1 MVDNLYLKLELLTV
15 RRLLLL
21 GEVADNVR
29 ALLVDLAE
37 DVEEEG
43 DDVEVEGLVVEE
55 ELGQQAQ
62 VLAVQSVFPAI
73 HLKMGSKNVLFCDT
87 N

>member
-1 MVDNLYLKLELLTV
+1 M
-15 RRLLLL
+15 
-21 GEVADNVR
+21 R

-62 VLAVQSVFPAI
+62 VLAVQPVLPAI
-73 HLKMGSKNVLFCDT
+73 HLKIRELEKVCSE
-87 N
+87 

>member
-1 MVDNLYLKLELLTV
+1 MHYVLRTV

-21 GEVADNVR
+21 REVSDDVR

-62 VLAVQSVFPAI
+62 VLAVQPVLPAI
-73 HLKMGSKNVLFCDT
+73 HLKIRDLEKVCSE
-87 N
+87 

>member
-1 MVDNLYLKLELLTV
+1 MLCICRYLKLELPTV

-21 GEVADNVR
+21 GEVPDNVR

-43 DDVEVEGLVVEE
+43 DDVKVEGLVVEE
-55 ELGQQAQ
+55 ELCQQAQ
-62 VLAVQSVFPAI
+62 VLAVQPVLPTI
-73 HLKMGSKNVLFCDT
+73 HLKMRD
-87 N
+87 